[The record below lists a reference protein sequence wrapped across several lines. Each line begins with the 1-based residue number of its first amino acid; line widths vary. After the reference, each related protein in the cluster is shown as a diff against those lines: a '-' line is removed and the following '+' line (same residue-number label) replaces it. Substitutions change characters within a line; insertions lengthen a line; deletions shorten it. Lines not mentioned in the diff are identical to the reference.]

1 MDNKKPI
8 VKVTWVDSVG
18 QGGWHSIEDIEKF
31 KINSNMF
38 SIGYLTRNDDEMV
51 VVSANIGEW
60 NYGNSTLI
68 PKRCVVDIK
77 VLEE

>member
-38 SIGYLTRNDDEMV
+38 SASTPI
-51 VVSANIGEW
+51 
-60 NYGNSTLI
+60 YGNAYCSSKKPKLRQTFI
-68 PKRCVVDIK
+68 PKHN
-77 VLEE
+77 